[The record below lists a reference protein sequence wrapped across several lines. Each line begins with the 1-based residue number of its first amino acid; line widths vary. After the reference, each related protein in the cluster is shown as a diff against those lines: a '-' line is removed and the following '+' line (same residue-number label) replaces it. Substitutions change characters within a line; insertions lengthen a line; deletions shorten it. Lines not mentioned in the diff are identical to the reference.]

1 MIYILPENLG
11 PHCNYKII
19 GGVGGGATPMVSI
32 YYVPEE
38 SEVVVYKG
46 SIKNTFLKIPKNSK
60 KTSAPMSI
68 LQ

>member
-19 GGVGGGATPMVSI
+19 GEWGGATPMVSI

-38 SEVVVYKG
+38 SEVVIYKG